1 MYNVPNIN
9 LKDSFSEWLIITR
22 GGSRKTNLHD
32 LIVLV
37 PYMHFVG
44 LPTLVIIEVTV
55 SLKTLVAVTTIVL
68 LPTSRLVGGS
78 LPVVWCEEYVA
89 KWGVYRI
96 QDTLH
101 YGSVNNLHEPMY
113 LFTEHT
119 T

>member
-1 MYNVPNIN
+1 MIN
-9 LKDSFSEWLIITR
+9 FDSFGT
-22 GGSRKTNLHD
+22 
-32 LIVLV
+32 
-37 PYMHFVG
+37 YMHSVG

-96 QDTLH
+96 QYPALWIC
-101 YGSVNNLHEPMY
+101 
-113 LFTEHT
+113 
-119 T
+119 